1 MENEELILNED
12 IKPTPEPEPFV
23 IPLIYNY
30 KADTK
35 EFTGVVEQADKD
47 NAKSAQVGH
56 FVPMVHANAT
66 LLEPPKAEENQ
77 IQVYSKTVETREEPY
92 EVIDYEIRTEEY
104 EEQVYDEE
112 GNPVYDEDG
121 NPVTEI
127 KTREIQVPVGSHT
140 EYRTVEEVVE
150 NWDTEADYRKNF
162 YKVDNDLNVTDIT
175 TIGEQEGYIVVDKA
189 TGEDIKTN
197 QDWYKIVDNKVVKKS
212 DEEYEQE
219 QADRRETEFN
229 KAFFNTSLGYIRR
242 KVTMKD
248 DSKKDFLSDLVLSIK
263 AGLEQG
269 LDVKI
274 LTYDKPPFD
283 RDIEDWTV
291 YQHIVSATPQFI
303 MECLMQTSNDF
314 LPINED

>member
-12 IKPTPEPEPFV
+12 IEPTPEPFV

-30 KADTK
+30 DPNTK
-35 EFTGVVEQADKD
+35 ELTGVVEQADKD

-56 FVPMVHANAT
+56 FVPMVHADAT
-66 LLEPPKAEENQ
+66 LVEPPTVEENQ
-77 IQVYSKTVETREEPY
+77 IQVYTKTVETHEEPY
-92 EVIDYEIRTEEY
+92 EVIDPETGE
-104 EEQVYDEE
+104 
-112 GNPVYDEDG
+112 
-121 NPVTEI
+121 
-127 KTREIQVPVGSHT
+127 KHT
-140 EYRTVEEVVE
+140 EYKTVEEVIE
-150 NWDTEADYRKNF
+150 NWSIEADYRKTF
-162 YKVDNDLNVTDIT
+162 LKVDNDLNVTDIT
-175 TIGEQEGYIVVDKA
+175 TIGEQEGFIVVDRA

-197 QDWYKIVDNKVVKKS
+197 KGWYKVVDGEIIKKS

-219 QADRRETEFN
+219 QADRREAEFN

-248 DSKKDFLSDLVLSIK
+248 GSKKDFLSDLVLSIK

-274 LTYDKPPFD
+274 LAYDKPPFD

-291 YQHIVSATPQFI
+291 YQHVVSATPQFI

-314 LPINED
+314 LPINEG

>member
-12 IKPTPEPEPFV
+12 IEPTPEPFV

-30 KADTK
+30 DPNTK

-56 FVPMVHANAT
+56 FVPMVHADAT
-66 LLEPPKAEENQ
+66 LVEPPTVEENQ
-77 IQVYSKTVETREEPY
+77 IQVYTKTVETHEEPY
-92 EVIDYEIRTEEY
+92 EVIDPETGE
-104 EEQVYDEE
+104 
-112 GNPVYDEDG
+112 
-121 NPVTEI
+121 
-127 KTREIQVPVGSHT
+127 KHT
-140 EYRTVEEVVE
+140 EYKTVEEVIE
-150 NWDTEADYRKNF
+150 NWSIEADYRKTF
-162 YKVDNDLNVTDIT
+162 LKVDNDLNVTDIT
-175 TIGEQEGYIVVDKA
+175 TIGEQEGFIVVDRA

-197 QDWYKIVDNKVVKKS
+197 KGWYKVVDGEIIKKS

-219 QADRRETEFN
+219 QADRREAEFN

-248 DSKKDFLSDLVLSIK
+248 GSKKDFLSDLVLSIK

-274 LTYDKPPFD
+274 LAYDKPPFD

-291 YQHIVSATPQFI
+291 YQHVVSATPQFI

-314 LPINED
+314 LPINEG